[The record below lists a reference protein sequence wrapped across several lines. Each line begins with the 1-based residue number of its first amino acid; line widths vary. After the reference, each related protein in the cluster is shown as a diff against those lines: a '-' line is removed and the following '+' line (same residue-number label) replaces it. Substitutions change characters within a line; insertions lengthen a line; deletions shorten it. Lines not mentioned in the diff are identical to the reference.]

1 MRVVVELR
9 GFPANGIAT
18 RGVAAF
24 FFNFNK
30 LGGASKVPAN

>member
-24 FFNFNK
+24 FLILIN
-30 LGGASKVPAN
+30 GKVPAN